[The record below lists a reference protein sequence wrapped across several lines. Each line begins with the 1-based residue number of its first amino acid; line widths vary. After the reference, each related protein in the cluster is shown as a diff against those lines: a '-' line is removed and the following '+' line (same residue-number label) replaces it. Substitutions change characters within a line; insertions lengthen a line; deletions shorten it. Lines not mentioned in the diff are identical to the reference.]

1 MAFDAATLD
10 HLGRLAKLTLDND
23 ERARLGA
30 DLARVLS
37 LFDAL
42 AAAPTAGVEPLA
54 HPLGLH
60 LRLREDRVT
69 ETDRSERLLAL
80 AAEAQGGYYL
90 VPKVIE

>member
-10 HLGRLAKLTLDND
+10 HLGRLAKLALDHD

-69 ETDRSERLLAL
+69 EADRSARLLAL